1 MREHNIKLV
10 AVDLDGTLLNRR
22 GTIDEPTAKAV
33 RRAARQGII
42 LVVSTGRPMSE
53 IPERE
58 LNDLGIS
65 YIVALNG
72 AAIYQ
77 MPERKC
83 IYKKPMEAESVAR
96 LMEKLGKLEVYPDL
110 FSEHGE
116 YGMGDREE
124 LLQRL
129 SLPSDIREFIRTH
142 SVFVPA
148 LPEFIRRKK
157 LEILKISVSFIHTRD
172 GYVID
177 HQEAEEVMEDF
188 PGLTVVSGGGDNMEI
203 TDKNVTKGEGLALLL
218 QKEGIPWD
226 QVMAI
231 GDSQN
236 DLDSISKASIGIAM
250 ANSSDELKKQADFV
264 VSSNADNGVAE
275 ALTLFA
281 LNEIEEEDEDM
292 SFLELAK
299 ERYSCRKFAD
309 RLVEPEKI
317 DQILEAAIVAPTA
330 KNFQPVHLWVLSSGK
345 SIEKVNEVTRCIY
358 GASTVIAVGCTKDGA
373 YVRSDGKN
381 YADVDATIVATHVMM
396 EAQDLGLNTT
406 FVGWFDEPKL
416 HELFPEMDGY
426 DIIALFPV
434 GYASEEAAGQPSPR
448 HSERKSREE
457 LVTEL

>member
-1 MREHNIKLV
+1 MSEHNIKLV

-22 GTIDEPTAKAV
+22 GIIDEPTAKAM
-33 RRAARQGII
+33 RQASRQGIV
-42 LVVSTGRPMSE
+42 LVVSTGRPMAE
-53 IPERE
+53 IPEKE
-58 LNDLGIS
+58 LKDLGIS
-65 YIVALNG
+65 YVVALNG
-72 AAIYQ
+72 AAVYK

-83 IYKKPMEAESVAR
+83 IYKKSMPVESVAR
-96 LMEKLGKLEVYPDL
+96 LMEELGKLEVYPDL
-110 FSEHGE
+110 FSEYGE

-142 SVFVPA
+142 SVFIPS

-172 GYVID
+172 GFVLD
-177 HQEAEEVMEDF
+177 HQEAEEIMQGF
-188 PGLTVVSGGGDNMEI
+188 PELTVVSGGGDNMEV
-203 TDKNVTKGEGLALLL
+203 TDQNVTKGESLELLL
-218 QKEGIPWD
+218 NKEGIHWD
-226 QVMAI
+226 EVMAI

-236 DLDSISKASIGIAM
+236 DLDSIRKAVIGIAM
-250 ANSSDELKKQADFV
+250 ANSGDLLKKEADFV

-281 LNEIEEEDEDM
+281 LNEIETEDEDM

-299 ERYSCRKFAD
+299 ERYSCRKFSD
-309 RLVEPEKI
+309 RIVEPEKI
-317 DQILEAAIVAPTA
+317 DQILEAAIAAPTA
-330 KNFQPVHLWVLSSGK
+330 KNFQPIHLWVLSSK
-345 SIEKVNEVTRCIY
+345 TSVEKVNEVTHCIY
-358 GASTVIAVGCTKDGA
+358 GASTVIAVGCREDEA
-373 YVRSDGKN
+373 YVRGDGKN

-416 HELFPEMDGY
+416 HELFPEMEGY
-426 DIIALFPV
+426 DVIALFPV
-434 GYASEEAAGQPSPR
+434 GYASEEAAGLPSPR

>member
-22 GTIDEPTAKAV
+22 GTVDEPTAKAV

-58 LNDLGIS
+58 LNDLGVS
-65 YIVALNG
+65 YVVALNG

-77 MPERKC
+77 IPGKKC

-110 FSEHGE
+110 FAEHGE

-188 PGLTVVSGGGDNMEI
+188 SELTVVSGGGDNMEI

-281 LNEIEEEDEDM
+281 LNESEEEEEDM

-299 ERYSCRKFAD
+299 ERYSCRKFSD

-330 KNFQPVHLWVLSSGK
+330 KNFQPVQKILPESLFHNKYLQSMPVSS
-345 SIEKVNEVTRCIY
+345 
-358 GASTVIAVGCTKDGA
+358 
-373 YVRSDGKN
+373 
-381 YADVDATIVATHVMM
+381 
-396 EAQDLGLNTT
+396 
-406 FVGWFDEPKL
+406 P
-416 HELFPEMDGY
+416 
-426 DIIALFPV
+426 
-434 GYASEEAAGQPSPR
+434 
-448 HSERKSREE
+448 
-457 LVTEL
+457 